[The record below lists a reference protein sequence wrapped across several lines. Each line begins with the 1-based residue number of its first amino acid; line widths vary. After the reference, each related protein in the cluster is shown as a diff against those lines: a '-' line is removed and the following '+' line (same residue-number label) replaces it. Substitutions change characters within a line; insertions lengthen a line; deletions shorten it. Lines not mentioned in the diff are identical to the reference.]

1 MNVKKALIWLP
12 LLLLSMSIGSLAL
25 AQAGA
30 PQRGRKGTGLVPLT
44 DVEKVTM
51 IHMREEEKLAR
62 DVYIKMYEF
71 WGEAIFSNIS
81 VSEQRHMDAILQLLV
96 RYEVSD
102 PASGNAVGVFSD
114 PGLQKMYTDL
124 VNQGQLSL
132 LDACLVGRAIE
143 ELDIADLLKAID
155 ETDKTD
161 LERVYSHLLDG
172 SYNHLRAFNFH
183 IENLQ

>member
-1 MNVKKALIWLP
+1 MNSKKALIWLP
-12 LLLLSMSIGSLAL
+12 LLLLSMSIGNFAL
-25 AQAGA
+25 GQAGA

-44 DVEKVTM
+44 DVEKATM
-51 IHMREEEKLAR
+51 THMREEEKLAR

-96 RYEVSD
+96 RYGVSD

-114 PGLQKMYTDL
+114 PGLQKLYTDL

-161 LERVYSHLLDG
+161 LERVYSHLLNG
-172 SYNHLRAFNFH
+172 SNNHLLAFNFQ